1 MNEAAEQA
9 LRKAADI
16 LGEHFLEFVIVC
28 AQKQSRDPILEHSG
42 SIFAAHGLAEA
53 AAYKLDVQNIPDK
66 EEGDDDSDNE
76 GWKKGCDGDDF
87 TDGDPKVKA

>member
-9 LRKAADI
+9 LRKAADL

-66 EEGDDDSDNE
+66 EEGDDDNE
-76 GWKKGCDGDDF
+76 GWKKDDGDDF
-87 TDGDPKVKA
+87 TGGDPKVKA

>member
-42 SIFAAHGLAEA
+42 SIFAAQGLAEA
-53 AAYKLDVQNIPDK
+53 AAYKLDVQNIPDT
-66 EEGDDDSDNE
+66 EDDEDSDNE
-76 GWKKGCDGDDF
+76 GWKKDDGDDF
-87 TDGDPKVKA
+87 TGGDPKVKA

>member
-28 AQKQSRDPILEHSG
+28 AQKQ
-42 SIFAAHGLAEA
+42 
-53 AAYKLDVQNIPDK
+53 
-66 EEGDDDSDNE
+66 
-76 GWKKGCDGDDF
+76 
-87 TDGDPKVKA
+87 

>member
-9 LRKAADI
+9 LSRAAEI

-28 AQKQSRDPILEHSG
+28 AQKRSRDPILEHSG

-53 AAYKLDVQNIPDK
+53 AAYKLDVQNIPDDN
-66 EEGDDDSDNE
+66 DDNEDSDNE
-76 GWKKGCDGDDF
+76 EWKKDDGDDF
-87 TDGDPKVKA
+87 TGGDPKVKA

>member
-1 MNEAAEQA
+1 MQEAAEQA
-9 LRKAADI
+9 LARAAEL
-16 LGEHFLEFVIVC
+16 LGEHFAEFVIVC

-42 SIFAAHGLAEA
+42 SIFAAHGLAAA
-53 AAYKLDVQNIPDK
+53 AAYALDVQNIPDK

-76 GWKKGCDGDDF
+76 GWKKDDGDDF

>member
-42 SIFAAHGLAEA
+42 SIFAAHGLAA
-53 AAYKLDVQNIPDK
+53 SAAYALDVQNIPDK
-66 EEGDDDSDNE
+66 EESDDDSDNE
-76 GWKKGCDGDDF
+76 GWKKGGDGDDF

>member
-53 AAYKLDVQNIPDK
+53 AAYALDVQNIPDK
-66 EEGDDDSDNE
+66 EEDDDEDDGE
-76 GWKKGCDGDDF
+76 RKWRDDGDDF

>member
-28 AQKQSRDPILEHSG
+28 AQKKSRDPILEHSG

-53 AAYKLDVQNIPDK
+53 AAYKLDVQNIPDT
-66 EEGDDDSDNE
+66 EEDDEDDNE
-76 GWKKGCDGDDF
+76 GWKKGGDGDDF
-87 TDGDPKVKA
+87 TGGDPKVKA

>member
-1 MNEAAEQA
+1 MNEASEQA

-16 LGEHFLEFVIVC
+16 LGEHFFEFVIVC
-28 AQKQSRDPILEHSG
+28 AQKRSRAPILEHSG

-53 AAYKLDVQNIPDK
+53 ATYALDVQNIPDT
-66 EEGDDDSDNE
+66 EEDDEDDNE
-76 GWKKGCDGDDF
+76 GWKKGGDGDDF

>member
-42 SIFAAHGLAEA
+42 SIFAAHGLAAA
-53 AAYKLDVQNIPDK
+53 AAYALDVQNIPDK
-66 EEGDDDSDNE
+66 EEDDDDSDNE
-76 GWKKGCDGDDF
+76 GWKKGGDGDYF
-87 TDGDPKVKA
+87 TGGDPKVKA